1 MIKDSKLDASDY
13 CDVGLG
19 CGTSNNPL
27 LNWNITLPNV
37 PKPPVIPPT
46 PPQVIINNFY
56 LFINSKLKSP
66 LSLVLQ
72 PFEYFI

>member
-1 MIKDSKLDASDY
+1 MRDSKLQGSDF

-37 PKPPVIPPT
+37 PKPPIVPPT
-46 PPQVIINNFY
+46 PP
-56 LFINSKLKSP
+56 K
-66 LSLVLQ
+66 VL
-72 PFEYFI
+72 IS